1 LAHAA
6 PVKAA
11 RIKNPRVSYRASLT
25 DRHGLFQR
33 DNQSDISKDNAMTES
48 SKTKIFR
55 IRGTAAE
62 PYTVNVTRIGDALRI
77 KCDCPAGV
85 YMDPC
90 EHWKS
95 LFTGEE
101 QDYIDLD
108 ENDILEVQGW
118 LDESDLDEALQNLL
132 YFEGHEKN
140 MHENLARQKRALRG
154 RVIDILIS
162 EPQL

>member
-1 LAHAA
+1 
-6 PVKAA
+6 
-11 RIKNPRVSYRASLT
+11 
-25 DRHGLFQR
+25 
-33 DNQSDISKDNAMTES
+33 MTES
-48 SKTKIFR
+48 SKIKIFR

-62 PYTVNVTRIGDALRI
+62 PYTVKVSRIGDALRI
-77 KCDCPAGV
+77 KCDCPAGA

-101 QDYIDLD
+101 QDYIDLAED
-108 ENDILEVQGW
+108 DILEVQSW

-162 EPQL
+162 EPQV

>member
-1 LAHAA
+1 
-6 PVKAA
+6 
-11 RIKNPRVSYRASLT
+11 
-25 DRHGLFQR
+25 
-33 DNQSDISKDNAMTES
+33 
-48 SKTKIFR
+48 
-55 IRGTAAE
+55 
-62 PYTVNVTRIGDALRI
+62 
-77 KCDCPAGV
+77 
-85 YMDPC
+85 MDPC

-101 QDYIDLD
+101 QDYIGLD
-108 ENDILEVQGW
+108 DNDILEVQSW

-162 EPQL
+162 DPQV